1 MRLTLFIFCLWKS
14 LVLGHLRKWKDIHGS
29 LLTIPIQGKGQ
40 AMIFRI
46 SSINRS
52 SWIWRTPSGLIMTYD
67 FYRIYIVH
75 SIYSTDTHIRS
86 ANKLRF
92 IGKIL
97 ISCFTLENCHFL
109 DAI

>member
-1 MRLTLFIFCLWKS
+1 
-14 LVLGHLRKWKDIHGS
+14 
-29 LLTIPIQGKGQ
+29 
-40 AMIFRI
+40 MIFRI

-67 FYRIYIVH
+67 FYRIYIVY
-75 SIYSTDTHIRS
+75 SIYSTDTRIRS

-97 ISCFTLENCHFL
+97 NSFFTLENCYFL